1 MSAMIDY
8 ALPSA
13 VQWSGLAGVLLGALF
28 FTVLGRLAGVPDRL
42 PETALISGWAILAA
56 VLTVTGVFSGLPFAY
71 PFWAMAAVSAL
82 AFGVLARRGGVKIPS
97 DTLKIL
103 ALGLPLLVIV
113 TAKWPSEVDTFTH
126 WLPNAEYIVAN
137 DSFPRPGLPAPWS
150 SYPGFPYNFSF
161 VSYVVGQFAGR
172 FVENAA
178 IVFNVVLLLAF
189 AALLARLIRRAGPT
203 PDAPIGWGLAAL
215 SILLA
220 TLANPVF
227 VRKIVLISYPDLA
240 TSVVLAFAG
249 VLAWMWLDAL
259 AERRRDAG
267 GLAVALTL
275 ALVLLI
281 NIKQANLVLFLALV
295 ISLAV
300 IVWRD
305 PKLEFRPFLRWL
317 PFLLAAPLAI
327 YVAWRFHLS
336 HVMPLNEAKLL
347 PVDKWAFEKLPHLL
361 FVMGTVVLKKG
372 HYFAIMA
379 FFLVWS
385 LRAVIRPRGSFDR
398 LALIVAGLFTGYT
411 VFLAFIFIVHFGGY
425 PQSYWRIN
433 THLGYFGLAAFIYG
447 LARLYHL
454 RFAEVG
460 ERLPMRQLA
469 VALIVAVPLLQ
480 VATAGYWRF
489 DLQEPKP
496 TLRGNGLDLART
508 LPADAILVAYI
519 PGDNG
524 NFSWILRYYVTT
536 ARPDLRVVLGKSV
549 KSTVET
555 AGKPTDRPIHV
566 WSYCGTSD
574 LGRAFKLKLPTDAAI
589 LLSRANGGWRVV
601 RTWPRTEVGRAGYH
615 KNFDPKKCAAG
626 T

>member
-8 ALPSA
+8 ALPNA
-13 VQWSGLAGVLLGALF
+13 VQWLGLAGALLGALF
-28 FTVLGRLAGVPDRL
+28 FTVLGHIAGVPDRL

-56 VLTVTGVFSGLPFAY
+56 VLTVTGVFSGVPFAY
-71 PFWAMAAVSAL
+71 PFWAMAALSAL
-82 AFGVLARRGGVKIPS
+82 AFGVSLRRGGVNIPGDS
-97 DTLKIL
+97 LKIL
-103 ALGLPLLVIV
+103 LLGLPLLVIV

-178 IVFNVVLLLAF
+178 IVFNIVLLLAF

-203 PDAPIGWGLAAL
+203 PDASIGWGLAAL

-220 TLANPVF
+220 TLGNPVF

-281 NIKQANLVLFLALV
+281 NIKQANLVLFLALI

-317 PFLLAAPLAI
+317 PLLLAAPLAI

-336 HVMPLNEAKLL
+336 HVMPLNEANLL
-347 PVDKWAFEKLPHLL
+347 PVDEWAFEKLPHLL
-361 FVMGTVVLKKG
+361 FVMGKVVLKKG

-398 LALIVAGLFTGYT
+398 LALIVAGLFAGYT

-425 PQSYWRIN
+425 PQSYWRLN
-433 THLGYFGLAAFIYG
+433 THLGYFGLAAIIYG

-460 ERLPMRQLA
+460 KRLPMRRLA
-469 VALIVAVPLLQ
+469 AALIVAVPLLQ

-524 NFSWILRYYVTT
+524 NFSWILRYYVTA
-536 ARPDLRVVLGKSV
+536 ARADLRVVVGQSV
-549 KSTVET
+549 KSTVEI
-555 AGKPTDRPIHV
+555 AERPTDRPVHV

-574 LGRAFKLKLPTDAAI
+574 LGRAFKLKMPADAAI
-589 LLSRANGGWRVV
+589 LLARADGGWRVV
-601 RTWPRTEVGRAGYH
+601 RTWPRTAVGRAGYH
-615 KNFDPKKCAAG
+615 KNFDPEKCAAG

>member
-13 VQWSGLAGVLLGALF
+13 AQWLGLAGVLLGVLF

-42 PETALISGWAILAA
+42 PETTLISGWAILAA
-56 VLTVTGVFSGLPFAY
+56 VLTVTGVFTGLPFSY
-71 PFWAMAAVSAL
+71 PFWAMAALGAL
-82 AFGVLARRGGVKIPS
+82 AFGVLARRGRMIIPS
-97 DTLKIL
+97 DSLKIL
-103 ALGLPLLVIV
+103 VLGLPLLVIV

-137 DSFPRPGLPAPWS
+137 DAFPRPDLPAPWS
-150 SYPGFPYNFSF
+150 IYPGFPYNFTF

-172 FVENAA
+172 FVDNAA

-189 AALLARLIRRAGPT
+189 AALLARLIRLAGPT
-203 PDAPIGWGLAAL
+203 PDVPIDWRLAAL

-281 NIKQANLVLFLALV
+281 NIKQANLVLFLALL

-300 IVWRD
+300 VVWRD

-327 YVAWRFHLS
+327 YFAWRFHLS
-336 HVMPLNEAKLL
+336 HVMPLTEAKLL
-347 PVDKWAFEKLPHLL
+347 PVDQWAFEKLPQLL
-361 FVMGTVVLKKG
+361 FVMGKVVLKKG

-398 LALIVAGLFTGYT
+398 LALIVAGLFAGYT

-433 THLGYFGLAAFIYG
+433 THLGYFGLAAVIYG

-460 ERLPMRQLA
+460 ERFPMRQLA
-469 VALIVAVPLLQ
+469 AALIVAVPLLQ

-496 TLRGNGLDLART
+496 TLRGNGLDLARIV
-508 LPADAILVAYI
+508 PADAIVVAHI

-524 NFSWILRYYVTT
+524 DFSWILRYYVTS
-536 ARPDLRVVLGKSV
+536 ARPDVRVVV
-549 KSTVET
+549 AQTEKSTFDAADKT
-555 AGKPTDRPIHV
+555 TDRPVYV
-566 WSYCGTSD
+566 WSYCRTPV
-574 LGRAFKLKLPTDAAI
+574 LGRSFKLKLPADASL
-589 LLSRANGGWRVV
+589 LLSKADGNWRVV
-601 RTWPRTEVGRAGYH
+601 RTWPHATGAAGYH
-615 KNFDPKKCAAG
+615 KTFDRTMCAV
-626 T
+626 TD